1 METENEFEYVEPSN
15 IGEYYLKHVEAMKP
29 TESQPEG
36 KSFAIPSDGY
46 SLSLL
51 RDLADAANVGKK
63 AIVVV
68 EWPEVFEV
76 QRLPDGSNTKLF
88 YRYSTGNKRGNRV
101 ELSECEESIE
111 EIKRILNEY
120 IEDNF
125 EECLKYDKNINAEA
139 KAEKIVSYAY
149 VQRRCLGLAA
159 FRKAPEGA
167 AKRFKSAIEELVE
180 SGYLKAVPKTVAAG
194 TFETNGKLYQ
204 IVGNQGE

>member
-29 TESQPEG
+29 TEKQPEG
-36 KSFAIPSDGY
+36 KSFAIPSEGY

-88 YRYSTGNKRGNRV
+88 YRYSTGNKKGRSEHS
-101 ELSECEESIE
+101 ELDESIE
-111 EIKRILNEY
+111 EVKRVLNEY
-120 IEDNF
+120 IEDDF
-125 EECLKYDKNINAEA
+125 EAAVKYDDSLSIEIKKENV
-139 KAEKIVSYAY
+139 VSHSYI
-149 VQRRCLGLAA
+149 QRRCTGLAS
-159 FRKAPEGA
+159 FRKAPEGSS
-167 AKRFKSAIEELVE
+167 KRFKATIKSLIEEGILNQ
-180 SGYLKAVPKTVAAG
+180 VPKQVASG
-194 TFETNGKLYQ
+194 TFETGRTLYQ